1 MGEKMKM
8 ARGRKQK
15 NPGYDPNLMMQE
27 LLDTIAE
34 SYIGADG
41 YYTESSLQ
49 KIAQEF
55 DMTRL
60 KVRKLL
66 ITAGAYS
73 SDISEEVNRLKAEKK
88 SVQQIMEITGLGRS
102 SVYSYLPYS
111 RTAYNADELSLDAK
125 RCRKYRERKLAVEKL
140 KQLTDQN
147 AADAGQQL
155 WHTIVLFENYTF
167 YTAKGLKFCYT
178 VQGQEIFV
186 NRKKK
191 SITRSSVDMAYEKVK
206 EMKAAGEPVN
216 GPKKL
221 GTFGASYL
229 FPVFQQFGVIEPVQN
244 VRKGYEHT
252 Q

>member
-1 MGEKMKM
+1 M

-15 NPGYDPNLMMQE
+15 KPGYDPNVIMQE

-34 SYIGADG
+34 SYIGIG
-41 YYTESSLQ
+41 GCSTEGSLQ
-49 KIAQEF
+49 KIAQEL

-66 ITAGAYS
+66 LTAGVYS
-73 SDISEEVNRLKAEKK
+73 SEISDEVNQLKAEKK
-88 SVQQIMEITGLGRS
+88 TVQQIMEITGLGRS

-111 RTAYNADELSLDAK
+111 RTAYNVEELSLDAE
-125 RCRKYRERKLAVEKL
+125 RCRKYRERKLAVAKL
-140 KQLTDQN
+140 KQLTDRNAADQN
-147 AADAGQQL
+147 AADASQQL

-167 YTAKGLKFCYT
+167 YTAKGLKFRYT

-191 SITRSSVDMAYEKVK
+191 SITRSSVDIAYEKVQN
-206 EMKAAGEPVN
+206 MRAAGEPVN

-229 FPVFQQFGVIEPVQN
+229 FPVFQRFGLIEGDS
-244 VRKGYEHT
+244 KE
-252 Q
+252 